1 MKNILEN
8 LWFNYIIEIPM
19 KKTNKEKETISE
31 WSKKEDCFYSMLD
44 KEQISVFEDY
54 DNALSQVNRITEKNA
69 FLKGVIF
76 ATRFIIEA
84 LYDE

>member
-31 WSKKEDCFYSMLD
+31 WSKKRRLFL
-44 KEQISVFEDY
+44 F
-54 DNALSQVNRITEKNA
+54 NAGQRTNQ
-69 FLKGVIF
+69 
-76 ATRFIIEA
+76 RF
-84 LYDE
+84 